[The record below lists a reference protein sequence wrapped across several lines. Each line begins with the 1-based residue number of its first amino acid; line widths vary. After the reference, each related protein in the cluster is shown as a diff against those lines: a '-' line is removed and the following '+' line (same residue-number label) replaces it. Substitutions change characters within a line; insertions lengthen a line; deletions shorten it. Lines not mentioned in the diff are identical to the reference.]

1 MKKHPSLV
9 GIACIASSALFLAAA
24 CGDSGSDGGEASDD
38 TLRVWFP
45 GNLAEEIELLEDTL
59 IPQFEEE
66 HGLNVQVEFVDWGD
80 LATRLSTAFAG
91 GTAPDIFG
99 HGNAAAAQYAA
110 NERVISLDGYLSE
123 MAEDEVADLTFLDE
137 GKVDGEQIIM
147 PLRGFGHLLAYR
159 TDLFED
165 AGLNPEEPPSD
176 WGSLRSD
183 AEALTV
189 RDGNKITRSGLV
201 MSTEDQT
208 SMSQAFSNFF
218 FQAGGE
224 FLSSDGAS
232 VAWDSDAGHDALEF
246 LTGLYVGDGAVSNGI
261 GEKISNSGGQHP
273 LVTERAAMAF
283 IDEATLKTIYEQSP
297 DVAEK
302 IRVAAPI
309 TGTETAAFG
318 GAGNGL
324 FISADSELQDAAWEF
339 IKFLIEPESAKSYV
353 ETVGG
358 IPARASLAEDPD
370 LASIPYIKPYMD
382 AAESFRGNPN
392 IEEWTEIRD
401 ILGGHIEAAMRGAE
415 TPTEA
420 LEESTADANGVL
432 SE

>member
-9 GIACIASSALFLAAA
+9 GIACIASSALFLAA
-24 CGDSGSDGGEASDD
+24 CGGSSSGENDASGE

-59 IPQFEEE
+59 IPEFEEKHE
-66 HGLNVQVEFVDWGD
+66 INVQVEFVDWGD

-110 NERVISLDGYLSE
+110 NDRVISLDGYLSE
-123 MAEDEVADLTFLDE
+123 MADEDVSDLIFLDE
-137 GKVDGEQIIM
+137 GQVDDEQIIM

-159 TDLFED
+159 TDLFEEV
-165 AGLNPEEPPSD
+165 GLDPEKPPTD
-176 WGSLRSD
+176 WESLRSA

-189 RDGNKITRSGLV
+189 REGGKITRAGLV
-201 MSTEDQT
+201 MSTDDQT

-224 FLSSDGAS
+224 FISADGGS
-232 VAWDSDAGHDALEF
+232 VDWDSQAGHDALEF
-246 LTGLYVGDGAVSNGI
+246 LTNLYVGDDAVSNGI

-297 DVAEK
+297 EVAESIK
-302 IRVAAPI
+302 VASPI
-309 TGTETAAFG
+309 SGTEPAAFG

-324 FISADSELQDAAWEF
+324 FISSDSDLQDEAWEF
-339 IKFLIEPESAKSYV
+339 IKFLVEPESTKAYV

-370 LASIPYIKPYMD
+370 LSSVPYIKPYMD
-382 AAESFRGNPN
+382 AAEYFRGNPN
-392 IEEWTEIRD
+392 IKEWTEIRD
-401 ILGGHIEAAMRGAE
+401 ILGGHIEAAIRG
-415 TPTEA
+415 TESPSDA
-420 LEESTADANGVL
+420 LEKSAADANAVL